1 MSAGNPTWK
10 KGGPSPNPNGRKKM
24 KNSALTVK
32 GKVERFIK
40 ANLNQR
46 QLQRMYDELP
56 ARDQFKVLTE
66 LMPYILPKQNSLT
79 ADLTADIN
87 FDNLS
92 DRDLDALYNKVTET
106 ISFEMVPNPDNLFPE
121 LTDEQVKQKID
132 AYIKKYG
139 IPEEIERKP
148 DYSKLTD
155 EELETMDRIQDKLNG
170 RKMLENPNVLNVK
183 IHK

>member
-1 MSAGNPTWK
+1 MTAGNPNWK
-10 KGGPSPNPNGRKKM
+10 KGGESPNPNVRKKM
-24 KNSALTVK
+24 KKSALTVK

-46 QLQRMYDELP
+46 QLQRMYDELD
-56 ARDQFKVLTE
+56 AKDQFKVLTE
-66 LMPYILPKQNSLT
+66 LMPYVLPKQSSLT
-79 ADLTADIN
+79 ADLN
-87 FDNLS
+87 LDNLS